1 MIRELAQIISRQV
14 CMPREG
20 IREEPDPPP
29 PLCQHAEQTPS
40 LSRACG
46 SRNTSSPRR
55 EALAA
60 GMWPQSSAQ
69 ALVVLFAQL
78 AQRRVQAARAQ
89 EETHEYGSH
98 HHGPPRADGVRLR
111 TAIHPVAGE

>member
-1 MIRELAQIISRQV
+1 MQENLDLKAVERKECRMIRELAQIISRQV
-14 CMPREG
+14 CMPGEG

-29 PLCQHAEQTPS
+29 PLCQHTEQTPP

-46 SRNTSSPRR
+46 SRNTSSSWT

-60 GMWPQSSAQ
+60 GMGPQPPAQ
-69 ALVVLFAQL
+69 ALAVLFAQL

-89 EETHEYGSH
+89 EET
-98 HHGPPRADGVRLR
+98 P
-111 TAIHPVAGE
+111 

>member
-1 MIRELAQIISRQV
+1 MIRVLAQILSRQV
-14 CMPREG
+14 CMPREE

-40 LSRACG
+40 LSRACSSVNAS
-46 SRNTSSPRR
+46 SRRT

-60 GMWPQSSAQ
+60 GTWPQPSAQ

-89 EETHEYGSH
+89 EETS
-98 HHGPPRADGVRLR
+98 
-111 TAIHPVAGE
+111 